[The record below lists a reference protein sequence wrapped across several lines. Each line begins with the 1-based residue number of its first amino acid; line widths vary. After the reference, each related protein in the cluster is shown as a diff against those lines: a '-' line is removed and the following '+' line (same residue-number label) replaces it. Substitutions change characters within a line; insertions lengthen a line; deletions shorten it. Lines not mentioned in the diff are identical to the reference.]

1 MYYFISFIFPGIV
14 LLLAQHYFLHINRQ
28 LGACQVFQQLL
39 RSCLCTSKYRIQEL
53 KRFYKW
59 AAAASR
65 KQANR
70 SRGISAKKAKGAQSA
85 RQPSVPSRP
94 ACLLRPLQTVVSLDG
109 QSQSAMSVM
118 TWQQKRDSVPNQA
131 TTLTP
136 ATPRI
141 LVLQHSSA
149 FCLYWLSVGPRSS
162 SPHPPRFPQYSSNQ
176 SCGLNWGI
184 CLRRYIFWNFRSSL
198 IRMCV
203 CVWVWMRVSRVWI
216 SVCGPVTWPAS
227 RLWDFLRF
235 CLRLRVEAASRR
247 KFKVHIWWLLIEY
260 LI

>member
-1 MYYFISFIFPGIV
+1 M
-14 LLLAQHYFLHINRQ
+14 
-28 LGACQVFQQLL
+28 FQQLL

-94 ACLLRPLQTVVSLDG
+94 ACPLQTVVSLDG

-149 FCLYWLSVGPRSS
+149 FCLYWLSVGRAKVLVPASTS
-162 SPHPPRFPQYSSNQ
+162 LSAIQQQSIMWFKLGYLFKALHFLKFP
-176 SCGLNWGI
+176 
-184 CLRRYIFWNFRSSL
+184 FVTDKDV
-198 IRMCV
+198 CV
-203 CVWVWMRVSRVWI
+203 CVCGWGWAEWESRYVGLSLDQHLVSGIFWGFAWGYVLKRHRGESLKCIFGDCLSNIWY
-216 SVCGPVTWPAS
+216 
-227 RLWDFLRF
+227 RF
-235 CLRLRVEAASRR
+235 DLG
-247 KFKVHIWWLLIEY
+247 LIT
-260 LI
+260 